1 MDKLGHLDEDLR
13 KNIAIEQDKKKVLS
27 EQYGHCGKLHYS
39 LYNMIYI
46 YVYKEITRIT
56 ICSRLKVYVC
66 TYIGDYSPL

>member
-39 LYNMIYI
+39 LYNMIYTYSI
-46 YVYKEITRIT
+46 YVQYIWRLHVLLFVQGLKCMYVRI
-56 ICSRLKVYVC
+56 
-66 TYIGDYSPL
+66 

>member
-39 LYNMIYI
+39 LYNMIYMYI
-46 YVYKEITRIT
+46 RRLHVLLFVQGLKCMYVRI
-56 ICSRLKVYVC
+56 
-66 TYIGDYSPL
+66 